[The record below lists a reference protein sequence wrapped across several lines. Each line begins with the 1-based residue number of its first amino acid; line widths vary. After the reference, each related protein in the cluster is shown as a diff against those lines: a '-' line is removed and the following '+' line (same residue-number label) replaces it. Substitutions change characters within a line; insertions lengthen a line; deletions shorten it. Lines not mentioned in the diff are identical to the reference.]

1 MSLETY
7 KLIHLIGV
15 VVLFLG
21 LGGTLAYAGR
31 EQKVS
36 KVYPMLHGLGLLAVL
51 VSGFGSLAKQPG
63 GMALPTYAIGLLGT
77 WLLLGALPVLVR
89 RGIVPA
95 PIAWLVAAGLGAL
108 AVWLGTA
115 KPI

>member
-1 MSLETY
+1 MSAETY

-15 VVLFLG
+15 IVLFLG
-21 LGGTLAYAGR
+21 LGGILSHAGSA
-31 EQKVS
+31 QKAPKLYS
-36 KVYPMLHGLGLLAVL
+36 MLHGLGLLAVL
-51 VSGFGSLAKQPG
+51 VSGFGALARQAG
-63 GMALPTYAIGLLGT
+63 GFAFPAWAIALVGV
-77 WLLLGALPVLVR
+77 WLLIGVLPVLVR

-95 PIAWLVAAGLGAL
+95 PIAWLAAAGLGAL

>member
-15 VVLFLG
+15 IVLFLG
-21 LGGTLAYAGR
+21 LGGILSHAGSA
-31 EQKVS
+31 QKAP
-36 KVYPMLHGLGLLAVL
+36 KLYTMLHGLGLLAIL

-63 GMALPTYAIGLLGT
+63 GMSFPVYAIGLLGV
-77 WLLLGALPVLVR
+77 WLLIGALPVLVR

-95 PIAWLVAAGLGAL
+95 PIAWLVALGLGAL
-108 AVWLGTA
+108 AVWLGIA